1 MDMTVIRRELPLAL
15 TYAGLALAALSLARY
30 MAGAGLYWTA

>member
-15 TYAGLALAALSLARY
+15 TYAGLALAAVSLARF
-30 MAGAGLYWTA
+30 MAENQLYWA